1 MFVGWIRKE
10 SILSDLEDLCK
21 DFVIDISLVI
31 STISKNSGLCFAA
44 YEKDKLQAIITAY
57 EFEDTIFINNFI
69 YTKDFTDNDKKRVIN
84 IFLQN
89 IDDNNK
95 SIIFMSSL
103 NELSLFK
110 EFGFKEF
117 STFTKVLYTGKA
129 VPFNFTNNMAK
140 SINNNEYMT
149 LLNSFDSKVFG
160 EDRKDYI
167 LQDLVKNTSLFLST
181 QFGYQHSYSVA
192 KSFIKLSPWI
202 MYNEAFSEAE
212 KLIRGLIHYRGL
224 KNIISFIPSNVDEVV
239 NLYKSYNFEFKED
252 YKLIYLNKEPNIKL
266 ENIYAF

>member
-1 MFVGWIRKE
+1 MFVGWIREE
-10 SILSDLEDLCK
+10 SISSDLEELCK
-21 DFVIDISLVI
+21 DFAIDISLVI
-31 STISKNSGLCFAA
+31 STVSKNSGLCFAA
-44 YEKDKLQAIITAY
+44 YEKDKLKAIITVY
-57 EFEDTIFINNFI
+57 EFENTIFINNFI
-69 YTKDFTDNDKKRVIN
+69 YTKDFMDGDKKRVIK

-89 IDDNNK
+89 IDDNK
-95 SIIFMSSL
+95 SIIFMSSI
-103 NELSLFK
+103 NELALFK

-140 SINNNEYMT
+140 SINNEQYLT

-160 EDRKDYI
+160 EDRKNYI

-181 QFGYQHSYSVA
+181 QFGYQHSYSIA

-224 KNIISFIPSNVDEVV
+224 KNIIAFIPSNVDEVV